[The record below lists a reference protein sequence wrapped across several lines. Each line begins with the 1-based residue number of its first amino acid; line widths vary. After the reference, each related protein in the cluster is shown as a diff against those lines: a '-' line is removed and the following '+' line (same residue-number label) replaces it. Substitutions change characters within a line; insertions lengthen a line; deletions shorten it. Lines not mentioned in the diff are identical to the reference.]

1 MEDMVKKIRVAAEA
15 RQSKDFLIIA
25 RTDARTTLG
34 LDEAL
39 RRAEAYAKAGADI
52 LFVESPETEEEMRT
66 IGRTFH
72 QPLLANMV
80 EKGRTP
86 VLSKAELEALNFK
99 LAIFPI
105 TAMLASVQAM
115 TQVYKHFKNTGSS
128 VGGQTDLYDF
138 TDLTKLMGFE
148 EVWDFDKKH
157 AD

>member
-1 MEDMVKKIRVAAEA
+1 MAQATLDIPELHRV
-15 RQSKDFLIIA
+15 
-25 RTDARTTLG
+25 TLVN
-34 LDEAL
+34 DEYL
-39 RRAEAYAKAGADI
+39 SEHGGRLKAGTVVLVDDKTARRWLDRGI
-52 LFVESPETEEEMRT
+52 AVPASETDKTLRE
-66 IGRTFH
+66 
-72 QPLLANMV
+72 QKLA
-80 EKGRTP
+80 ELERI
-86 VLSKAELEALNFK
+86 KAELEALNFK